1 VQLVI
6 LFSES
11 QVYVRPD
18 ASDNVLPFASNVTA
32 ADEPPVGVTLV
43 RRFAASKVYMVPTPL
58 PPESVFDVRLPIASK
73 A

>member
-1 VQLVI
+1 MR
-6 LFSES
+6 FSES
-11 QVYVRPD
+11 QVYVLPL
-18 ASDNVLPFASNVTA
+18 ASLSVLPFASNVTV

-43 RRFAASKVYMVPTPL
+43 SRFAASNVYVAPVPV